1 MIDNPGYNYRRV
13 GSDDLSK
20 FFGSENGGTFWKESK
35 IIIRHIIMK
44 LLVGTCELFVLCI
57 YV

>member
-35 IIIRHIIMK
+35 RIIR
-44 LLVGTCELFVLCI
+44 L
-57 YV
+57 